1 MVAIQ
6 RLEATG
12 TGRIFCVGE
21 VAGQFQGLQSLLKE
35 VDFRPSRDKLVLL
48 GNFLGFTPESR
59 HAIQWLE
66 KPWVL
71 ALVGPHEAAVID
83 KLQGNAVQSLVGQWM
98 SGMSDE
104 HLSRLRD
111 LLQGLPVAI
120 EVQVGNHLCVATHF
134 LLPARGTWADIKH
147 KMTSSNG
154 TRAQLLSM
162 FGSRL
167 DIARAIGLMGERQ
180 SWRVED
186 IRLNISSLAVE
197 KPPRVYGK
205 SGNRFILFSSARIN
219 HGPVFDR
226 PALLPF
232 VELNSLIDIKQRSS
246 IWQGLVETLRNS

>member
-21 VAGQFQGLQSLLKE
+21 LAGQFQGLQNLLTE

-71 ALVGPHEAAVID
+71 ALVGPHEAAVMD
-83 KLQGNAVQSLVGQWM
+83 KLQGDAAQSLVGQWM

-104 HLSRLRD
+104 QLSRLRA

-120 EVQVGNHLCVATHF
+120 EVQVANRLCVATHF
-134 LLPARGTWADIKH
+134 LLPAKGTWADIKQ

-167 DIARAIGLMGERQ
+167 DIARAVGLMGEMQ

-186 IRLNISSLAVE
+186 IHLNISSLAVE

-205 SGNRFILFSSARIN
+205 SGNRIILFSSARIN

-232 VELNSLIDIKQRSS
+232 VELNSLIDTKQRSS